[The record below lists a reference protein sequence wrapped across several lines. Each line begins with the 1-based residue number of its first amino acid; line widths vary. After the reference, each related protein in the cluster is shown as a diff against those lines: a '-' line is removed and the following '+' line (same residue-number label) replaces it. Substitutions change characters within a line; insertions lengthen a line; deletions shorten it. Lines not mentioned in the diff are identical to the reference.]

1 MKACGEAAGPDD
13 QPPGRQE
20 TGASA
25 VLRQAEANRE
35 QQTVLVVED
44 DVLQREEML
53 DVLTGDGMRVVG
65 AANGF
70 AAMHQIR
77 RSRPAVVVLDL
88 KMPGLD
94 GLQVARLI
102 QTLDYEPKVILVSG
116 YAEHISQAH
125 REDLG
130 VFAIVDKPILFP
142 VLTRF
147 IREAIGEET
156 DEQSANDSR

>member
-1 MKACGEAAGPDD
+1 MKTCGQAAGPDD
-13 QPPGRQE
+13 EPPGRQE

-25 VLRQAEANRE
+25 VLRQAGTSRE
-35 QQTVLVVED
+35 QRMVLVVED

-53 DVLTGDGMRVVG
+53 GVLAGDGMRVAS

-88 KMPGLD
+88 KLPGLD

-102 QTLDYEPKVILVSG
+102 QTLDYEPKIILVSG
-116 YAEHISQAH
+116 YAEHISRAH
-125 REDLG
+125 QEDLG
-130 VFAIVDKPILFP
+130 VFAIVDKPIQFS

-147 IREAIGEET
+147 IREAIGEEI
-156 DEQSANDSR
+156 DDQSVNDR

>member
-1 MKACGEAAGPDD
+1 M
-13 QPPGRQE
+13 
-20 TGASA
+20 
-25 VLRQAEANRE
+25 LRQAEASRE
-35 QQTVLVVED
+35 QRTVLVVED

-53 DVLTGDGMRVVG
+53 DALTRDGMRVVS

-102 QTLDYEPKVILVSG
+102 QTLDYEPKIILVSG
-116 YAEHISQAH
+116 YAKQISRAH
-125 REDLG
+125 QEDLG
-130 VFAIVDKPILFP
+130 VFAIVEKPILFS
-142 VLTRF
+142 VLRRF
-147 IREAIGEET
+147 IREAIGEEI
-156 DEQSANDSR
+156 DDQSTGRIR

>member
-1 MKACGEAAGPDD
+1 
-13 QPPGRQE
+13 
-20 TGASA
+20 
-25 VLRQAEANRE
+25 VLRQAGASRE
-35 QQTVLVVED
+35 QRVVLVVED
-44 DVLQREEML
+44 DVLQREEIL
-53 DVLTGDGMRVVG
+53 DVLTRDGMRVVG

-77 RSRPAVVVLDL
+77 RSRPAVVVLDV

-94 GLQVARLI
+94 GLEVTRLI

-116 YAEHISQAH
+116 YARQISRAH
-125 REDLG
+125 QEDLG

-147 IREAIGEET
+147 IREAIGEEI
-156 DEQSANDSR
+156 DGQSVNDSR